1 MRYRF
6 ARALAT
12 RINALAFDPSPLFRT
27 TSPRG
32 TRPHLMTNPR
42 ILVLIPARMAATRLP
57 GKPLL
62 AMAGLP
68 MIVHVLRRAE
78 AAGIGRVAVATDTA
92 EIAAAVKAHGG
103 EAVMTRADHPSGS
116 DRIFE
121 ALGSLDPGREAE
133 GVVNLQ
139 GDFPTISPDNIRD
152 VLAPLEDPA
161 VDIATLAAEIHTEEE
176 ALNPNV
182 VKAVGS
188 PIGERRMRALYFTR
202 ATAPWG
208 NGPRYHHIGLYAY
221 RRRALERFVAL
232 PPSALELREKLEQ
245 LRAIEAGMRI
255 DVTIVDTVPRGVDTP
270 ADLETARQILAKA

>member
-1 MRYRF
+1 MRQ
-6 ARALAT
+6 LST
-12 RINALAFDPSPLFRT
+12 NPHHFRLVID
-27 TSPRG
+27 RG
-32 TRPHLMTNPR
+32 PDRTLMTEPR

-62 AMAGLP
+62 DIAGLP

-78 AAGIGRVAVATDTA
+78 AAGVGRVAVATDTP
-92 EIAAAVKAHGG
+92 EIAAVVTAHGFA
-103 EAVMTRADHPSGS
+103 AVMTRADHPSGS
-116 DRIFE
+116 DRIYE
-121 ALGSLDPGREAE
+121 ALGKLDPGGEADIII
-133 GVVNLQ
+133 NLQ

-152 VLAPLEDPA
+152 VLAPLADPA

-182 VKAVGS
+182 VKLVGS
-188 PIGERRMRALYFTR
+188 PLGPPINPKRLRALYFTR

-208 NGPRYHHIGLYAY
+208 DGPRYHHIGLYAY
-221 RRRALERFVAL
+221 RRAVLERFVTLA
-232 PPSALELREKLEQ
+232 PSILEQREKLEQ

-270 ADLETARQILAKA
+270 ADLETARQILAKS